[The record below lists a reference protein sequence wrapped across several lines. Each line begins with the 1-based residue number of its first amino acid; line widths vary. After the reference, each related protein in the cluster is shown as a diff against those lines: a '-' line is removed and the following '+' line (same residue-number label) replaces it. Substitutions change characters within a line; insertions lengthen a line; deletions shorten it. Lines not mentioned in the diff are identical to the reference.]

1 MQATP
6 DRDDNRLKMF
16 YYALAKVRYLTL
28 FFKLYFFFSL
38 CYILSLQSP
47 LELPQKCGH
56 LVIWSFGHFAVFKE
70 KEKWKQ
76 KEVHNKHIFNLLSSL
91 ESVAKGAEASS

>member
-28 FFKLYFFFSL
+28 FFKLYFFFSVIFSPSKAL
-38 CYILSLQSP
+38 LSF
-47 LELPQKCGH
+47 PQKCGH

>member
-47 LELPQKCGH
+47 LELPQKMWSFGH
-56 LVIWSFGHFAVFKE
+56 LVIWSFGHFAVF
-70 KEKWKQ
+70 
-76 KEVHNKHIFNLLSSL
+76 
-91 ESVAKGAEASS
+91 